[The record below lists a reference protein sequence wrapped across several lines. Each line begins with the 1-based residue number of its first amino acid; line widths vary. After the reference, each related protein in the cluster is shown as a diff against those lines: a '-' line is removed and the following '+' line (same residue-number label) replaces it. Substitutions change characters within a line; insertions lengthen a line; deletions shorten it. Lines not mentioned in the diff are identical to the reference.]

1 MNPKQKLAILI
12 SGKDS
17 NLPAILEACASGQLN
32 AGVVVVI
39 SDQRDADSLERA
51 RRANIPALVKVKP
64 KMQERRE
71 YDAELAAVVTSY
83 RPDWIV
89 LSGWT
94 RSLTR
99 AFLDPFPDRVISIHP
114 ALPEAFPGTLAV
126 ERAFYAYCR
135 GEIKRTGATV
145 YLVSDEGIDSG
156 PVLAQEVV
164 PMRSQ
169 DTIESLE
176 ARVQAAERRLLI
188 ATLKQLTH
196 DQLLPDFQTPLSS
209 TEE

>member
-1 MNPKQKLAILI
+1 MNPRQKLAVLI
-12 SGKDS
+12 SNKDS
-17 NLPAILEACASGQLN
+17 NLQAILDACTSGELN
-32 AGVVVVI
+32 AGVAVVI
-39 SDQRDADSLERA
+39 SDQRDAASLERA
-51 RRANIPALVKVKP
+51 RRANIPTLVKVKP

-71 YDAELAAVVTSY
+71 YDAQLAAVLAAY

-94 RSLTR
+94 RNLTR
-99 AFLDPFPDRVISIHP
+99 AFLDRFPERVISIHP

-135 GEIKRTGATV
+135 GEIKRTGVTV
-145 YLVSDEGIDSG
+145 HLVSDEDMDSG
-156 PVLAQEVV
+156 PILAQEVV
-164 PMRSQ
+164 PIRSQ

-188 ATLKQLTH
+188 STLKQLTH